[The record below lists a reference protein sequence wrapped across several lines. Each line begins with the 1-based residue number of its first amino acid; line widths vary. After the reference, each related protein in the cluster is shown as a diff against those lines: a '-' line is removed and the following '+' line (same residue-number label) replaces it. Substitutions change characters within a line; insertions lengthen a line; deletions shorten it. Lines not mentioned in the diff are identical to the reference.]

1 MGWLFGETVKK
12 DANYHGCRYVWGKL
26 HQKESDL
33 VKLKKVFDAADRSGD
48 GEVDIHEFL
57 MYLDVERTKLIEH
70 IFRQFDTDGGDSLSF
85 KEFALA
91 LWTFASLDING
102 IGRFTYEIYKN
113 DQRDG
118 IDGTGIT
125 DFIEGVRSR
134 RPAVLRWFLCRVW
147 GQSGCSAQVFGKGN
161 VAGRE
166 RARNEL
172 ERIRREEG
180 GVIDRC
186 EWEEFVRDSV

>member
-1 MGWLFGETVKK
+1 M
-12 DANYHGCRYVWGKL
+12 
-26 HQKESDL
+26 
-33 VKLKKVFDAADRSGD
+33 VKLKKVFDSADRSGD

-57 MYLDVERTKLIEH
+57 MYLDMERTKLIEH

-125 DFIEGVRSR
+125 DFIEGV
-134 RPAVLRWFLCRVW
+134 
-147 GQSGCSAQVFGKGN
+147 FGKGN

-180 GVIDRC
+180 GVIDRY
-186 EWEEFVRDSV
+186 EWEEFVEENAKSDPGVPSYNATRVHLTMPGVVAFSILSRFG

>member
-134 RPAVLRWFLCRVW
+134 RPVRCLHSMRLVSCCGWFLCRV
-147 GQSGCSAQVFGKGN
+147 
-161 VAGRE
+161 
-166 RARNEL
+166 
-172 ERIRREEG
+172 
-180 GVIDRC
+180 
-186 EWEEFVRDSV
+186 

>member
-70 IFRQFDTDGGDSLSF
+70 IFRQFDTDGGDS
-85 KEFALA
+85 
-91 LWTFASLDING
+91 ASSLHLNLIWW
-102 IGRFTYEIYKN
+102 
-113 DQRDG
+113 
-118 IDGTGIT
+118 
-125 DFIEGVRSR
+125 R
-134 RPAVLRWFLCRVW
+134 RW
-147 GQSGCSAQVFGKGN
+147 
-161 VAGRE
+161 
-166 RARNEL
+166 RARDA
-172 ERIRREEG
+172 I
-180 GVIDRC
+180 IMKMA
-186 EWEEFVRDSV
+186 SS

>member
-118 IDGTGIT
+118 IDGSGIT

-134 RPAVLRWFLCRVW
+134 RFEVLRWFHFVD
-147 GQSGCSAQVFGKGN
+147 VT
-161 VAGRE
+161 
-166 RARNEL
+166 
-172 ERIRREEG
+172 RI
-180 GVIDRC
+180 
-186 EWEEFVRDSV
+186 

>member
-134 RPAVLRWFLCRVW
+134 RFEVLRCLHFTDTTRIMLWVVSLSSLRPMLR
-147 GQSGCSAQVFGKGN
+147 
-161 VAGRE
+161 AGVRE
-166 RARNEL
+166 GERGWSRTGSQRAREN
-172 ERIRREEG
+172 
-180 GVIDRC
+180 
-186 EWEEFVRDSV
+186 

>member
-1 MGWLFGETVKK
+1 M
-12 DANYHGCRYVWGKL
+12 
-26 HQKESDL
+26 
-33 VKLKKVFDAADRSGD
+33 KLKKVFDAADRSGD

-102 IGRFTYEIYKN
+102 IGRFTYELYKN

-118 IDGTGIT
+118 IDGSGIT

-134 RPAVLRWFLCRVW
+134 RPVRCLHSMRLVSCWGWFLFRIW
-147 GQSGCSAQVFGKGN
+147 GHLDTTMLRAGVREGERRGTGTGAQ
-161 VAGRE
+161 
-166 RARNEL
+166 
-172 ERIRREEG
+172 
-180 GVIDRC
+180 
-186 EWEEFVRDSV
+186 

>member
-12 DANYHGCRYVWGKL
+12 DANYHGCRYVWTKL
-26 HQKESDL
+26 HQKEGDL

-57 MYLDVERTKLIEH
+57 MSDRGVPSRHRRDSCPSDEVSGPNLRPLRRRYLDVERTKLIEH

-102 IGRFTYEIYKN
+102 IGRFTYELYKN

-118 IDGTGIT
+118 IDGNGIA
-125 DFIEGVRSR
+125 DFIEGVRPRRLEVFILDGNAPRRCSGRGTSR
-134 RPAVLRWFLCRVW
+134 GANAL
-147 GQSGCSAQVFGKGN
+147 GMN
-161 VAGRE
+161 
-166 RARNEL
+166 
-172 ERIRREEG
+172 
-180 GVIDRC
+180 
-186 EWEEFVRDSV
+186 

>member
-1 MGWLFGETVKK
+1 MSRRRPCHT
-12 DANYHGCRYVWGKL
+12 
-26 HQKESDL
+26 
-33 VKLKKVFDAADRSGD
+33 
-48 GEVDIHEFL
+48 
-57 MYLDVERTKLIEH
+57 
-70 IFRQFDTDGGDSLSF
+70 GGDSLSF

-125 DFIEGVRSR
+125 DFIEGV
-134 RPAVLRWFLCRVW
+134 
-147 GQSGCSAQVFGKGN
+147 FGKGN

-180 GVIDRC
+180 GVIDRY
-186 EWEEFVRDSV
+186 EWEEFVRDPVSNLQAASTVVRRRSRKTPSHH

>member
-1 MGWLFGETVKK
+1 MSTRESTVSRRRPC
-12 DANYHGCRYVWGKL
+12 H
-26 HQKESDL
+26 
-33 VKLKKVFDAADRSGD
+33 
-48 GEVDIHEFL
+48 
-57 MYLDVERTKLIEH
+57 T
-70 IFRQFDTDGGDSLSF
+70 GGDSLSF

-118 IDGTGIT
+118 IDGSGIA
-125 DFIEGVRSR
+125 DFIEG
-134 RPAVLRWFLCRVW
+134 
-147 GQSGCSAQVFGKGN
+147 VFGKGN

-180 GVIDRC
+180 GVIDRY
-186 EWEEFVRDSV
+186 EWEEFVRDSVSLPSSRLDAVVRRRSRKTPSHH

>member
-12 DANYHGCRYVWGKL
+12 DANYHGCRYVWTKL
-26 HQKESDL
+26 HQKEGDL

-102 IGRFTYEIYKN
+102 IGRFTYELYKN

-118 IDGTGIT
+118 IDGSGIA
-125 DFIEGVRSR
+125 DFIEG
-134 RPAVLRWFLCRVW
+134 
-147 GQSGCSAQVFGKGN
+147 VFGKGN

-180 GVIDRC
+180 GVIDRY
-186 EWEEFVRDSV
+186 EWEEFVRGSV